1 MPKKPAHIIP
11 DEALRQHVAIVGT
24 TGSGKTY
31 TAKGLVER
39 LLDQKRRVCI
49 LDPTG
54 AWWGLRT
61 KPDGKKPGYPVMI
74 FGGDHADVPLTKH
87 AGDAVAR
94 IVAEHNVP
102 SIIDLSET
110 RMGERQTFVRDFADT
125 LYQLNRQAL
134 HLVIDEADE
143 FAPQNPLP
151 ETKRMLH
158 AIDMIVRRGRVR
170 GFRVMLISQR
180 PAVIHKNVLTQANTL
195 VAMQLTSPQ
204 DRKAIEG
211 WVQGQADAGKGR
223 EVLASLAGLQVGE
236 GWAWCPSHEILTRTK
251 FPKIRTYDSSRTPD
265 DTDVAPPPATLAE
278 VDVSGIREAM
288 EAAVEEVEANSPA
301 ELKKTLA
308 RLKDK
313 LSETECQLREALN
326 TPVVGGTEFD
336 AAVSRAVRDREAEI
350 YRGIDEWLAPARE
363 TLARVADDLTK
374 FREISPARPAVDKP
388 GRVNSEP
395 KRPAQVAPAP
405 RPAASDG
412 VGGPFRQIASAIAWW
427 GSVGVSEPSAAQ
439 VAFVA
444 GYSPKGGTF
453 NRYLSG
459 MSSEGLIER
468 LSGRVTLTVAG
479 NAVAESPNT
488 APTLR
493 ELHDRI
499 CGVVLSS
506 KQMGDPHVRIL
517 REILTVVP
525 PDAVASTALAER
537 TGYTASGGTFSRY
550 LSALSGVGLIVRKN
564 GMVRASAL
572 CFPQQLRWATARN
585 SKEAIDG

>member
-1 MPKKPAHIIP
+1 MPRKKPHIVP
-11 DEALRQHVAIVGT
+11 DDALRQHVAIVGT

-39 LLDQKRRVCI
+39 LLDQQRRVCI

-74 FGGDHADVPLTKH
+74 FGGDHADVPLSKH

-94 IVAEHNVP
+94 IVAEQNVP
-102 SIIDLSET
+102 CIIDLSET

-195 VAMQLTSPQ
+195 IAMQLTSPQ

-236 GWAWCPSHEILTRTK
+236 GWAWCPSHDILERTK
-251 FPKIRTYDSSRTPD
+251 FPAIGTYDSSRTPD

-288 EAAVEEVEANSPA
+288 QAAVEEVEANAPA
-301 ELKKTLA
+301 ELKKQIKA
-308 RLKDK
+308 LKQ
-313 LSETECQLREALN
+313 QLDQTKDQLNRALN
-326 TPVVGGTEFD
+326 APVVGGSEFD
-336 AAVSRAVRDREAEI
+336 EAVARAVLDREMEI
-350 YRGIDEWLAPARE
+350 FGLVDRWLAPARE
-363 TLARVADDLTK
+363 TLAQVADDLTK
-374 FREISPARPAVDKP
+374 FREISPPRPAVDKP

-395 KRPAQVAPAP
+395 KRPA
-405 RPAASDG
+405 RAATAQRADASEG
-412 VGGPFRQIASAIAWW
+412 VSGPFRQIASAIAWW
-427 GSVGVSEPSAAQ
+427 ASVGEREPSAAQ

-453 NRYLSG
+453 SRYLSG
-459 MSSEGLIER
+459 MSGEGLIVRTNGKVALTEA
-468 LSGRVTLTVAG
+468 GRHIADPQSEPLTIG
-479 NAVAESPNT
+479 EF
-488 APTLR
+488 
-493 ELHDRI
+493 HGRI
-499 CGVVLSS
+499 FDVVRSS
-506 KQMGDPHVRIL
+506 KQMGEPHVNIL
-517 REILTVVP
+517 RELFQASPSAEVSTV
-525 PDAVASTALAER
+525 DLAEL
-537 TGYTASGGTFSRY
+537 TGYTATGGTFARY
-550 LSALSGVGLIVRKN
+550 LSALSGIGLIVRKN

-572 CFPQQLRWATARN
+572 CFP
-585 SKEAIDG
+585 EAIR